1 MEPQR
6 QTSSLQALTPPK
18 KPYATEQTS
27 CISACIYTLMSRYG
41 SHART
46 QKKRGQ
52 QALSTDEVLALPW
65 KIDKQVAHAAYSVDI
80 NFATNLPL
88 I

>member
-6 QTSSLQALTPPK
+6 QTSSLQALTPK

>member
-1 MEPQR
+1 
-6 QTSSLQALTPPK
+6 
-18 KPYATEQTS
+18 
-27 CISACIYTLMSRYG
+27 MSRYG

>member
-6 QTSSLQALTPPK
+6 QTSSLQALTPQK
-18 KPYATEQTS
+18 NIRHWTNLLY
-27 CISACIYTLMSRYG
+27 IRLYIYIDVALRVSR
-41 SHART
+41 T
-46 QKKRGQ
+46 DTKKRGQ

>member
-6 QTSSLQALTPPK
+6 QTSSLQALTPK
-18 KPYATEQTS
+18 TIRHWTNLLY
-27 CISACIYTLMSRYG
+27 IRLYIYIDVALRVSR
-41 SHART
+41 T
-46 QKKRGQ
+46 DTKKRGQ